1 MSWLNKKGHLEN
13 GDEQLNVSVRTA
25 KFIIWSYSYFIYD
38 SWEVYGGHVGTT
50 CGIIHRYNS
59 MVFDGSRKK
68 RKICSPLFDSRKAGN
83 LRFHFAL
90 GRYSQGIS
98 LKKYDLRRVLMY

>member
-1 MSWLNKKGHLEN
+1 MYLYLFTSTWW
-13 GDEQLNVSVRTA
+13 
-25 KFIIWSYSYFIYD
+25 KFICTVCSTGIIWSYFYFIYD

-83 LRFHFAL
+83 LRFYFAL
-90 GRYSQGIS
+90 GRCSQGIS
-98 LKKYDLRRVLMY
+98 LRNT

>member
-1 MSWLNKKGHLEN
+1 M
-13 GDEQLNVSVRTA
+13 
-25 KFIIWSYSYFIYD
+25 
-38 SWEVYGGHVGTT
+38 GTT

-83 LRFHFAL
+83 LRFYFAL
-90 GRYSQGIS
+90 GRCSQGIS
-98 LKKYDLRRVLMY
+98 LKNIRSYMCAHVLLNFQMS

>member
-1 MSWLNKKGHLEN
+1 M
-13 GDEQLNVSVRTA
+13 
-25 KFIIWSYSYFIYD
+25 
-38 SWEVYGGHVGTT
+38 GTT

-90 GRYSQGIS
+90 GKCYKAIS
-98 LKKYDLRRVLMY
+98 FKKI

>member
-1 MSWLNKKGHLEN
+1 M
-13 GDEQLNVSVRTA
+13 
-25 KFIIWSYSYFIYD
+25 
-38 SWEVYGGHVGTT
+38 GTT
-50 CGIIHRYNS
+50 CGIIHEYNS

-90 GRYSQGIS
+90 GKCYKAIS
-98 LKKYDLRRVLMY
+98 FKKYDLT